1 MDEEWKEKSKSS
13 KVIQRDLEDQI
24 EEEYKAQGK
33 TYQKTETKHMEI
45 RTKEVAELLQKGYTR
60 YAKDDKGFGSIQE
73 KYGLKGTEVVELF
86 SRSSLKHRKTIL
98 PKSRLQ
104 IVDDLTSGEPESD
117 SRSLPATDIASGENP
132 NTTSAAPRAA
142 SAVESL
148 SDSELFS

>member
-1 MDEEWKEKSKSS
+1 MGDSRSS

-24 EEEYKAQGK
+24 EEEYKSQGK
-33 TYQKTETKHMEI
+33 TYQKTETKYMEI

-60 YAKDDKGFGSIQE
+60 YAKDDKGFGSIQV

-86 SRSSLKHRKTIL
+86 SRPSLKHRKTIL

-117 SRSLPATDIASGENP
+117 GRTPLPTDLVSGENP
-132 NTTSAAPRAA
+132 STISAAPRAA

-148 SDSELFS
+148 SDNELFS